1 MAPISGL
8 PLNDLADRAEQLIAE
23 GRGVMDMTVTK
34 ESRYAVGVFAE
45 ADALCQAH
53 HELVEQ
59 GFKASDICLMAPGS
73 VVNASVGSHTSAAGE
88 RSSSSNGNGKH
99 GSMRDL
105 MGRLGSSGTHCAAG
119 TVYTS
124 AGNLCNCLGDGSV
137 NDADSAEGTWLS
149 DALGRWISPRS
160 AEYFEDRLGE
170 GKILLWVPIGQH
182 NHLRREHLAC
192 GILLNHASE
201 SVRVLDFALR
211 N

>member
-59 GFKASDICLMAPGS
+59 GFKASNICLMAPGS
-73 VVNASVGSHTSAAGE
+73 VVNASVGLHASIRGGWSGA
-88 RSSSSNGNGKH
+88 SNGKD

-105 MGRLGSSGTHCAAG
+105 MGSLAASGTHCAAG

-124 AGNLCNCLGDGSV
+124 AGSLCDCLGDGSV
-137 NDADSAEGTWLS
+137 NDANSAEGTWLS
-149 DALGRWISPRS
+149 DVLGRWISPRS

-170 GKILLWVPIGQH
+170 GKVLLWLPIGQH

-192 GILLNHASE
+192 SILLNHASE